1 MRLID
6 KRFVGVAK
14 GVGTANILGRIHSAP
29 IQLEDLFLPCSF
41 TVLEVRYLWDTDA
54 RDARTWTCYSA
65 LTCSDVSK
73 HQSTWAKM
81 LS

>member
-41 TVLEVRYLWDTDA
+41 TVLEVRPL
-54 RDARTWTCYSA
+54 
-65 LTCSDVSK
+65 
-73 HQSTWAKM
+73 
-81 LS
+81 